1 MAEITR
7 EEIILK
13 ANEGTLLDLLFNL
26 GWGGEDDSV
35 ISKLA
40 ECHNLGDIDLLALIT
55 TETLSFYKGP
65 KFFRGQRVFVSLI
78 SKLNSSA
85 QSLLHAVDVFYN
97 AAGNDMAANLSV
109 EEFAKW
115 CEAVPSRPNELLNL
129 IDQKVPGSERYLTI
143 ALKTGYDINPIYIT
157 ERIYDYL
164 ISGEELE
171 KIGAVRALSLIDVS
185 DWKRM
190 IVELKNALS
199 LELSDSICAAILTSS
214 INNLKKSPVEYFE
227 DLKII
232 IFTSLKRKSKEVLY
246 AAAQTLAFH
255 YAHLESDVVNELF
268 VTLSEID
275 SQDTHVIEVVDVALA
290 NILKAG
296 NVEQVQIYLEG
307 LFLKGNSGFNLGMF
321 DSLSYQLLDSPLK
334 ILEGWVV
341 RWLRLGDYNLCKQM
355 SDGLF
360 NTGGEEFSFDI
371 DFSTYNLNENEYC
384 YLARKAIGT
393 FFTKAVI
400 MTSII
405 ISLLKYAPASVIK
418 EIETLLVDIVLT
430 NYSGVATK
438 YINTI
443 SENSD
448 LKVNEIVKRVLADF
462 DSYLTGL
469 RVIKCVPELFPSE
482 RERQLELQRHCDSTA
497 EAMKAA
503 RKKSLFSSLMSES
516 ILLYGNHS
524 ISWIQ
529 DALLQPEPRR
539 IETPLASFSHS
550 YEIPRMD
557 VVDPL
562 GLQLMII
569 SFRREERPE

>member
-13 ANEGTLLDLLFNL
+13 AKEGTLLDLLFNL
-26 GWGGEDDSV
+26 GWGGEDDPV

-40 ECHNLGDIDLLALIT
+40 ACHNLGDIDLLALIT
-55 TETLSFYKGP
+55 TENLSIYKGP

-115 CEAVPSRPNELLNL
+115 CEAMPSRPNELLNL

-143 ALKTGYDINPIYIT
+143 ALKTGYAINPSYIT
-157 ERIYDYL
+157 ERIYGYF
-164 ISGEELE
+164 ISGEEFE
-171 KIGAVRALSLIDVS
+171 KIGAIRALSLIDVS

-214 INNLKKSPVEYFE
+214 INNLKKSPVQYSE
-227 DLKII
+227 DLKSI
-232 IFTSLKRKSKEVLY
+232 IFTSLKIKSKEVLY
-246 AAAQTLAFH
+246 AAAQILAFH

-296 NVEQVQIYLEG
+296 NVEQVQVYLEG
-307 LFLKGNSGFNLGMF
+307 VFLKGNAGFNLDMF

-360 NTGGEEFSFDI
+360 NTGGEAFSFDI
-371 DFSTYNLNENEYC
+371 DFSTYNLNENEYG

-400 MTSII
+400 MTSIL
-405 ISLLKYAPASVIK
+405 ISLLKSAPASAIK

-443 SENSD
+443 SERSD
-448 LKVNEIVKRVLADF
+448 LKINEIIKRVLADF

-469 RVIKCVPELFPSE
+469 RVIKYVPELFPSE
-482 RERQLELQRHCDSTA
+482 RERQLEWQRHCDSTA